1 MFIFKVEK
9 AFHFLQKKIMKLLV
23 MFFVLL
29 QMMFI
34 HQACASIN
42 GAHGTQYQSGGVVCQ
57 TGTIGLGPPGSSMML
72 RANYCDVV
80 VDADNYVPASGN
92 YKVRL
97 YVVTVG
103 NTNSWHAD
111 SKAVYIDQNK
121 SIRDQVLSVSGGQ
134 GNVTIPDK
142 YSYTQVNNCYTLVDE
157 KGEVYVLNTP
167 NSPAVCG
174 DVPAPP
180 LPPTPPEPDIACV
193 INNGNV
199 LDVNLGTLDRAELPT
214 VPTEGKTIPVSVNC
228 TGGAVTV
235 NMQLNYTPI
244 TVGATEIAKSDA
256 NGLGVAIMYNSKT
269 LSTTDITPLNFV
281 EGGDTFDL
289 AFQAVR
295 DPNVAEGDV
304 PVGQFKASATLV
316 LTQQ

>member
-9 AFHFLQKKIMKLLV
+9 AFHFLQKRIMKLLV
-23 MFFVLL
+23 IFFALL
-29 QMMFI
+29 QILFI
-34 HQACASIN
+34 HHACASIS
-42 GAHGTQYQSGGVVCQ
+42 GAHGLQYMSGAVICEDSRTALPQ
-57 TGTIGLGPPGSSMML
+57 PGSEMML
-72 RANYCDVV
+72 RADYCNFD
-80 VDADNYVPASGN
+80 VDANNYVPASGN

-97 YVVTVG
+97 YVVEDD
-103 NTNSWHAD
+103 NSAIWYAD

-121 SIRDQVLSVSGGQ
+121 SMRDQNLSVGGGQ
-134 GNVTIPDK
+134 GNVIIPSN
-142 YSYTQVNNCYTLVDE
+142 YGYTAVDQCYTVVSE
-157 KGEVYVLNTP
+157 QGAIYRINMKNSVYCANIP
-167 NSPAVCG
+167 E
-174 DVPAPP
+174 PP

-281 EGGDTFDL
+281 EGGNTFDL